1 MIVYVYVYLYY
12 VYIYNVYIYNVSNRY
27 PRFHLPQALSAETI
41 PWRSRDRG
49 IGWHPGLNGLP
60 DEGGRVF

>member
-1 MIVYVYVYLYY
+1 MYVYVYLS
-12 VYIYNVYIYNVSNRY
+12 IYNVSNRY
-27 PRFHLPQALSAETI
+27 PRFRLPQALSAETI